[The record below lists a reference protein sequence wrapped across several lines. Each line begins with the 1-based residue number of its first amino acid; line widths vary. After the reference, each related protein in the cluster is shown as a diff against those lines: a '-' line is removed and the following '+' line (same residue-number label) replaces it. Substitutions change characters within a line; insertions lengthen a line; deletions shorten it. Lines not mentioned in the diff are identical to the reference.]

1 MTTISRT
8 AASAEV
14 QAAPKAKARNFSID
28 RTRSFLTLV
37 VLIHHAVIPYTYFGH
52 TDPKY
57 WIGFDCVV
65 LATDSFFMAMFF
77 FLSGLFVWP
86 SLGRKSPGIF
96 FHDRL
101 LRLGLPFAIAA
112 FTVIPVA
119 YYAIS
124 LRQHP
129 DVGFAEFYW
138 KTITVGPWPSGPA
151 WFIWVLLAFDLLA
164 AVAYRMAPGCVEA
177 IGRLSLASLKRP
189 ALSFWVLLIGSI
201 VVFVPPDLYF
211 GVARWFTLGPLA
223 IQANRVLLYLLYF
236 FAGVGI
242 GSVSREQGLLAGDG
256 ELARRWPVWLAASIG
271 TYGCVIALVY
281 VKHNLIANID
291 HPPLWWTA
299 AYAVAFV
306 SFSAA
311 QTFNLLA
318 LLLRFDR
325 DGRSV
330 LDPLRESSYGIY
342 LIHYI
347 PVLWLQYAL
356 FNISLAPVP
365 QVTAILKAVIVLI
378 LTLALSW
385 AATVALRKIPG
396 AAQVL

>member
-1 MTTISRT
+1 MTSVSS
-8 AASAEV
+8 SAV
-14 QAAPKAKARNFSID
+14 PAGIRAAPIAATRNAAYDRARTFII
-28 RTRSFLTLV
+28 LL
-37 VLIHHAVIPYTYFGH
+37 VLIHHSVIPYTYFGH
-52 TDPKY
+52 TDRQSFM
-57 WIGFDCVV
+57 GFDAVV
-65 LATDSFFMAMFF
+65 LFNDSFIMSAMFL
-77 FLSGLFVWP
+77 LSGLFVWP
-86 SLGRKSPGIF
+86 SLQRKGIGF
-96 FHDRL
+96 FLRDRWW
-101 LRLGLPFAIAA
+101 RLGLPFAVAA
-112 FTVIPVA
+112 VILMPIA
-119 YYAIS
+119 YYAIE
-124 LRQHP
+124 LRQHHTS
-129 DVGFAEFYW
+129 FAAYWW

-151 WFIWVLLAFDLLA
+151 WFIWVLLAFDVLA
-164 AVAYRMAPGCVEA
+164 AIVYRTAPGCVEA

-223 IQANRVLLYLLYF
+223 IQANRVFLYLLYF

-256 ELARRWPVWLAASIG
+256 ELARRWPVWLAASIA
-271 TYGCVIALVY
+271 TYGCIIALVY

-356 FNISLAPVP
+356 FNISLAPVS